1 MTITGEIWEDIIK
14 IFAELSRVKTKE
26 FWKEVL
32 YWSSIKCS
40 GKKTQPIVGKD
51 WLPILTSALLGV
63 LSLILI
69 TLIYKLL

>member
-1 MTITGEIWEDIIK
+1 MK
-14 IFAELSRVKTKE
+14 IFDEFKRVRTKE

-32 YWSSIKCS
+32 YWSSIKWS
-40 GKKTQPIVGKD
+40 GKKTQPIAEKD

-63 LSLILI
+63 LLILLI